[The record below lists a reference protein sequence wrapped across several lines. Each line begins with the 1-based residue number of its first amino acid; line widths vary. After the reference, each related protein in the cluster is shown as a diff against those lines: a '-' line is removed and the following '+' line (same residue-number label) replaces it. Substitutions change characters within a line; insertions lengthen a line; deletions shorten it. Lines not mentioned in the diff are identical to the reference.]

1 MTSYPAD
8 LAARVYDKLTN
19 QGVKSPSVDKLRD
32 LFEVMY
38 FASLKTE
45 EGKPV
50 QFSITYS
57 NPHNPD
63 PKPPPRIRAYRWKH
77 ISLDPRKL
85 LTVRNV
91 SKLARA
97 VDPWT
102 SSLAVYAKSDGR
114 LEIWGLID
122 QMVHFNT
129 FLVRESDAGLD
140 TPGLFQ
146 AVVQGPT
153 DITIYRGYNFIARLN
168 QASIISQQKDV
179 FGYGPVSRKI
189 MRDVPRLERDVAKS
203 LRMTLARC
211 LEHWDE
217 TENRLGT
224 LCRILVSIQRYRH
237 GGAVLISPTTN
248 DLNLKYAVN
257 YDRLS
262 RALRGLAMNQV
273 RFNMSSRFIHE
284 E

>member
-224 LCRILVSIQRYRH
+224 LCRD
-237 GGAVLISPTTN
+237 PC
-248 DLNLKYAVN
+248 KYPA
-257 YDRLS
+257 LS
-262 RALRGLAMNQV
+262 TWRCGSHQPD
-273 RFNMSSRFIHE
+273 HE
-284 E
+284 